1 MRKDSNRA
9 ARLLTLEA
17 LGIVFGDI
25 GTNALFA
32 LRAAFRGPYAIP
44 ATEPNILGVLSLFVW
59 ALTLVVGVKYLQFI
73 LRADNRGE
81 GGTLAL
87 LALLIP
93 RGEQGRERLL
103 TTVGLLG
110 TALLYGDGIV
120 TPAISV
126 LAAVEGLDAT
136 TATTGRAAVPIAVTV
151 LVALFSVQRLGTGR
165 IGAIFGPIMLVWFL
179 ALAAFGIA
187 GLAGHPAVLAALSP
201 RRAVTFFIENGVAG
215 FLTLGVVVLT
225 VAGAEALYAGL
236 GHFGAAPIR
245 RAWYFIA
252 FPALVLN
259 YLGQGARLLLDPG
272 AVRNP
277 FYYLVPEWARIPTVF
292 LATAATIIAS
302 QSLIAG
308 SFSVTRQAIQ
318 LGYLPRM
325 TIRHTSAR
333 MAGQVYLPVVN
344 WALLALCLAL
354 VLGFGSS
361 ERLAAAYGMA
371 VIGAMVTTSLLFL
384 FVTRARWRWSL
395 ARTVLIAGA
404 FLALGTVLL
413 GANLVKLVHGA
424 WFPALIGA
432 VVFVILTT
440 WRRGTDALGEMLRR
454 RQRSVPEFLRE
465 IGARRPVQVPGTGIF
480 LAPSPGIVPFALQH
494 SLERM
499 GIVYERVVLLSV
511 LTEDAPRVTPEERV
525 TVERVAARV
534 WQLSARYGF
543 METPDIPD
551 ILECCRGEPLRLEPA
566 RATYFLGLITLIPVG
581 RANLARWRA
590 RLFAVLWR
598 NERPARAAF
607 RIPPD
612 QVVELGLEV
621 AL

>member
-1 MRKDSNRA
+1 
-9 ARLLTLEA
+9 
-17 LGIVFGDI
+17 
-25 GTNALFA
+25 
-32 LRAAFRGPYAIP
+32 
-44 ATEPNILGVLSLFVW
+44 
-59 ALTLVVGVKYLQFI
+59 
-73 LRADNRGE
+73 
-81 GGTLAL
+81 
-87 LALLIP
+87 
-93 RGEQGRERLL
+93 
-103 TTVGLLG
+103 
-110 TALLYGDGIV
+110 
-120 TPAISV
+120 
-126 LAAVEGLDAT
+126 
-136 TATTGRAAVPIAVTV
+136 
-151 LVALFSVQRLGTGR
+151 
-165 IGAIFGPIMLVWFL
+165 
-179 ALAAFGIA
+179 
-187 GLAGHPAVLAALSP
+187 
-201 RRAVTFFIENGVAG
+201 
-215 FLTLGVVVLT
+215 
-225 VAGAEALYAGL
+225 
-236 GHFGAAPIR
+236 
-245 RAWYFIA
+245 
-252 FPALVLN
+252 
-259 YLGQGARLLLDPG
+259 
-272 AVRNP
+272 
-277 FYYLVPEWARIPTVF
+277 
-292 LATAATIIAS
+292 

-308 SFSVTRQAIQ
+308 SFSVTLQAIQ

-361 ERLAAAYGMA
+361 ERLAATYGMA

-404 FLALGTVLL
+404 FLALGSVLL

-551 ILECCRGEPLRLEPA
+551 IL
-566 RATYFLGLITLIPVG
+566 
-581 RANLARWRA
+581 
-590 RLFAVLWR
+590 
-598 NERPARAAF
+598 
-607 RIPPD
+607 
-612 QVVELGLEV
+612 
-621 AL
+621 